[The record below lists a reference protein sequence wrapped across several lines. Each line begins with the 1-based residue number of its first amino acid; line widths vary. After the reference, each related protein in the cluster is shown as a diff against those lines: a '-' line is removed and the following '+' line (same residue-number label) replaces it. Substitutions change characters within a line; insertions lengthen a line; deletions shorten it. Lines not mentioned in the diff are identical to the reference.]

1 MQDLTARAEA
11 GNTQE
16 HLRQYF
22 QEAKSWE
29 VDRAERARLSARIAW
44 IVAGLMSAIALS
56 AVVAVTMMLPLHRVE
71 PYVVRVDQSTGI
83 VDVVNTLRKTSS
95 SQDEAVSK
103 YFIGRYIRAREGYAY
118 GLVDASWREVA
129 LLSAAP
135 QREQF
140 KAYLFPSNPK
150 SPFNTLKKRG
160 TIEIKIKSIQ
170 FIQANVAAVRYW
182 KYVKVDGALTDR
194 SDWIATL
201 TFGYRKAAV
210 TEQVREINP
219 LGFTVTDYRT
229 DKEVVDDSDETNADT
244 TTPVTE
250 KGNGG

>member
-1 MQDLTARAEA
+1 MQDLTQSSES
-11 GNTQE
+11 GNPRE
-16 HLRQYF
+16 LLGQYF
-22 QEAKSWE
+22 REAKSWE
-29 VDRAERARLSARIAW
+29 VDREAQARRSAKVAWVVASLMCVIA
-44 IVAGLMSAIALS
+44 GS
-56 AVVAVTMMLPLHRVE
+56 AVFAVTMMLPLHRVE

-95 SQDEAVSK
+95 TQDEAVSK

-118 GLVDASWREVA
+118 ALVDANWREIA
-129 LLSAAP
+129 LLSGAQ

-150 SPFNTLKKRG
+150 SPVNTLKKRG

-170 FIQANVAAVRYW
+170 FIQPSVAAVRYW
-182 KYVKVDGALTDR
+182 KYGKVDGAITER
-194 SDWIATL
+194 SDWIATV

-229 DKEVVDDSDETNADT
+229 DKEVVDDTDVTEADT

-250 KGNGG
+250 AGHGS